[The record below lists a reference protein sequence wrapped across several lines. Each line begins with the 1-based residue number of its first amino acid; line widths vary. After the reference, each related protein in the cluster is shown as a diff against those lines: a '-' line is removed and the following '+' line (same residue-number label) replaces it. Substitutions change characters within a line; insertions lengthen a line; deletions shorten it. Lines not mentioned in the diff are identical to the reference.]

1 MRELPEW
8 LAAVRPTAPSRMGA
22 AALIDETARLRGV
35 AAVSQGRSV
44 SLSRTVGSSTAPT
57 PEDRPSAY
65 ALEATQRREGRLVVS
80 RDRLVVDNH
89 GMVNTHI
96 DGLNHFGLDGTWHGG
111 ATADPGAED
120 GPSIADWADAGL
132 MTRGVLLDIP
142 AVRGTPWVAG
152 GEPVGAADLDAAVT
166 LAGVDL
172 EPGDALL
179 LYMGR
184 DAYEAAGNDYGIV
197 EDESER
203 RPGIGPDGVRWVAEH
218 RPSILAWDL
227 MEASGE
233 GEGSHYLGHLLI
245 WATGLVVI
253 DNCDHAAARAL
264 LAERTPKAG
273 LLSVAPLKLPRATG
287 CLVNPLLLI

>member
-1 MRELPEW
+1 
-8 LAAVRPTAPSRMGA
+8 MGA
-22 AALIDETARLRGV
+22 AALIDTAARLRGV
-35 AAVSQGRSV
+35 AAVSEGRSV
-44 SLSRTVGSSTAPT
+44 SLSRTIGSSSAPT

-65 ALEATQRREGRLVVS
+65 SLEATQRREGRLVVA

-96 DGLNHFGLDGTWHGG
+96 DGLNHFGFDGTWHGG
-111 ATADPGAED
+111 APADPDAED

-152 GEPVGAADLDAAVT
+152 GEPVGAEDLDAAVK
-166 LAGVDL
+166 LAGVDPA
-172 EPGDALL
+172 PGDALL

-197 EDESER
+197 GDESGK

-253 DNCDHAAARAL
+253 DNCDHSAARDL
-264 LAERTPKAG
+264 LAGRTPKAG